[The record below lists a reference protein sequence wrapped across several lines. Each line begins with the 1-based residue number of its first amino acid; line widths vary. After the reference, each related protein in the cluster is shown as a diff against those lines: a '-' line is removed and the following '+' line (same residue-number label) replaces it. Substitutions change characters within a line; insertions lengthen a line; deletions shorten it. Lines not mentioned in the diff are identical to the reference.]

1 MNTRSQQGL
10 FKDVGNKP
18 CRNTMIED
26 ITNEEWY
33 KKAKESDVI
42 VLTVFLQ
49 NRSGSGRTY
58 HVYWA

>member
-1 MNTRSQQGL
+1 
-10 FKDVGNKP
+10 
-18 CRNTMIED
+18 MIED